1 MIKKLLAVLA
11 AIGGI
16 FSAVFYVLF
25 KHARAEKEQTENEK
39 KQVEQKLEEQK
50 AINEGNKTV
59 ISSIK
64 KQEAENEK
72 LKQESKK
79 GDNLN
84 AFNAGI
90 DRLHKSAQKG
100 ADRNS
105 AGNNRA

>member
-1 MIKKLLAVLA
+1 MIKKILAVLA
-11 AIGGI
+11 AIGGF

-25 KHARAEKEQTENEK
+25 KQARAEKEQAENEK
-39 KQVEQKLEEQK
+39 EQVEQKLEEQK
-50 AINEGNKTV
+50 VINEGNKTV
-59 ISSIK
+59 TSSIK

-105 AGNNRA
+105 TGNNRS